1 MKPLAPGS
9 ANTVA
14 AQPLYAIEEYLAVLV
29 DTAELVPPDQEQ
41 EFRDEFQLA
50 LTTAVDKRDR
60 VGQFMAHIEQQI
72 TFANYEI
79 DRLRERK
86 AAYQR
91 AFDRIE
97 NYVTHTIEVLG
108 RDAKGKY
115 RRLEGKT
122 VTFSLAGCPPSV
134 EVTDESAVPAEYKT
148 LTLKLPAVDL
158 GADPRLARYRSAAG
172 RGWQCKVP
180 GRFDRQA
187 RDQSRNQLRDRGTGG
202 RPRDRQDIA
211 QEDLR
216 MKPRRDSKY
225 LQWIRTLPCSVC
237 GSTRNIE
244 AAHTGAHGLGQKA
257 PDSSAIPLCI
267 THHRYSEPF
276 LSQTGTPEIRRGA

>member
-1 MKPLAPGS
+1 MKALAPGS
-9 ANTVA
+9 ANAVA

-60 VGQFMAHIEQQI
+60 VGQFMAHLEQQI
-72 TFANYEI
+72 AFANFEI

-91 AFDRIE
+91 ALDRIE

-122 VTFSLAGCPPSV
+122 VTFCLAGCPPSV

-148 LTLKLPAVDL
+148 LTLKLPAVAWEQILDWL
-158 GADPRLARYRSAAG
+158 DTDQRQVVSEVVKREGISIDRRAIKAAISSGTGIPGADLTIGKTS
-172 RGWQCKVP
+172 
-180 GRFDRQA
+180 
-187 RDQSRNQLRDRGTGG
+187 LRR
-202 RPRDRQDIA
+202 A
-211 QEDLR
+211 
-216 MKPRRDSKY
+216 
-225 LQWIRTLPCSVC
+225 
-237 GSTRNIE
+237 
-244 AAHTGAHGLGQKA
+244 
-257 PDSSAIPLCI
+257 
-267 THHRYSEPF
+267 
-276 LSQTGTPEIRRGA
+276 